1 MSVPAVSVI
10 MAVYNGADLIGET
23 LRSLQ
28 AQSFSDFEV
37 IIVDDCSTDDSR
49 AVVRGFGDARIK
61 LVSLATNQGVVA
73 ARNRAVAEA
82 RGRYIAA
89 LDHDDLCRPDR
100 FARQVAWLEANPETV
115 LVGTAASILEDDIV
129 SPGSLAPVSTPM
141 LIEWLLRIENPLVW
155 SSVMMRG
162 DAARRLDPFQRP
174 EMVYAEDFDLYH
186 RIARLGA
193 IARIDDELMIY
204 RRRVGG
210 ISQRNVD
217 AMTGRGVDILAA
229 CYADAL
235 GDDSREGARAVAE
248 LVVRHVMGQQPVPD
262 RTTFQRLGEALIRL
276 QEHFLATHTPDPDS
290 LNLIRWETARRWA
303 RIGRIGLRT
312 GQLDLGDAIAVRPD
326 HLGLGYA
333 GINDLV
339 MSRLV
344 GGARAVQRRL
354 AGHAAG

>member
-1 MSVPAVSVI
+1 MSVPAISVI

-28 AQSFSDFEV
+28 AQSFGDFEV
-37 IIVDDCSTDDSR
+37 VVVDDCSTDETR
-49 AVVRGFGDARIK
+49 PVVRGFGDARIK
-61 LVSLATNQGVVA
+61 LVSLPTNQGVVA

-89 LDHDDLCRPDR
+89 LDHDDLCHPDR

-115 LVGTAASILEDDIV
+115 LVGTAAAILEDGVV

-141 LIEWLLRIENPLVW
+141 LIEWLMRIENPLVW
-155 SSVMMRG
+155 SSVMMRTE
-162 DAARRLDPFQRP
+162 AARRLDPFQRP

-186 RIARLGA
+186 RIARFGA
-193 IARIDDELMIY
+193 IARIDDELMTY
-204 RRRVGG
+204 RRRSGG
-210 ISQRNVD
+210 ISQRHVD
-217 AMTGRGVDILAA
+217 AMTARGIDILAA
-229 CYADAL
+229 CYADSL
-235 GDDSREGARAVAE
+235 GEEARGIAE
-248 LVVRHVMGQQPVPD
+248 LVVRHVMGRRPVPD
-262 RTTFQRLGEALIRL
+262 RATFQRLGEALIRL
-276 QEHFLATHTPDPDS
+276 QEDFLASRAPDPDS

-312 GQLDLGDAIAVRPD
+312 GQIDLGDAIAVRPD

-333 GINDLV
+333 GIDDLIL
-339 MSRLV
+339 SRLV

-354 AGHAAG
+354 AERSAG

>member
-1 MSVPAVSVI
+1 MSAPAISVI

-28 AQSFSDFEV
+28 AQSFGDFEV
-37 IIVDDCSTDDSR
+37 IIVDDCSTDDSG
-49 AVVRGFGDARIK
+49 AVVGGFGDARIK
-61 LVSLATNQGVVA
+61 LVSLPTNQGVVA

-82 RGRYIAA
+82 RGRYIAG
-89 LDHDDLCRPDR
+89 LDHDDLCHPDR
-100 FARQVAWLEANPETV
+100 FARQVAWLEANPGTV
-115 LVGTAASILEDDIV
+115 LVGTAASILEEGIV
-129 SPGSLAPVSTPM
+129 LPGSLAPVSTPT

-162 DAARRLDPFQRP
+162 DAVRQLDPFQRP
-174 EMVYAEDFDLYH
+174 EMIYAEDFDLYH
-186 RIARLGA
+186 RIARFGT

-204 RRRVGG
+204 RRRSGG

-217 AMTGRGVDILAA
+217 AMTERGIDILAT
-229 CYADAL
+229 CYAEAL
-235 GDDSREGARAVAE
+235 GDEAREVAE
-248 LVVRHVMGQQPVPD
+248 LVVRYVMGQQPVPD
-262 RTTFQRLGEALIRL
+262 RATFQRLGEALIRL
-276 QEHFLATHTPDPDS
+276 QEDFLKTHAPDPDS

-333 GINDLV
+333 GIDNLI

-344 GGARAVQRRL
+344 GGARAMQRHF
-354 AGHAAG
+354 AGQPAE

>member
-1 MSVPAVSVI
+1 MSAPAISVI

-28 AQSFSDFEV
+28 AQRFGDFEV
-37 IIVDDCSTDDSR
+37 IIVDDCSTDDTR

-61 LVSLATNQGVVA
+61 LVSLPTNQGVVA

-89 LDHDDLCRPDR
+89 LDHDDLCHPDR
-100 FARQVAWLEANPETV
+100 FARQVAWLDGDPGTV
-115 LVGTAASILEDDIV
+115 LVGTAASILEDGV
-129 SPGSLAPVSTPM
+129 VRPGSLAPVSTPM

-155 SSVMMRG
+155 SSVMIRG
-162 DAARRLDPFQRP
+162 DVARQLDPFQRP

-186 RIARLGA
+186 RIARFGA
-193 IARIDDELMIY
+193 IARIDDELMTY
-204 RRRVGG
+204 RRRSGG
-210 ISQRNVD
+210 ISQRHVD
-217 AMTGRGVDILAA
+217 AMTARGIDVLAA

-235 GDDSREGARAVAE
+235 GDEARAIAE
-248 LVVRHVMGQQPVPD
+248 LVVRYVMGQKQVPN
-262 RTTFQRLGEALIRL
+262 RATFQQLGEALITL
-276 QEHFLATHTPDPDS
+276 QEDFIATHAPDPDS

-333 GINDLV
+333 GIDDLI

-354 AGHAAG
+354 AERAAG

>member
-1 MSVPAVSVI
+1 MSAPAISVI

-23 LRSLQ
+23 LRSVQ
-28 AQSFSDFEV
+28 AQSFGDFEV
-37 IIVDDCSTDDSR
+37 IIVDDCSTDDTA
-49 AVVRGFGDARIK
+49 AVVRGFGDARIR
-61 LVSLATNQGVVA
+61 LISLPANQGVVA

-82 RGRYIAA
+82 RGRYIAG
-89 LDHDDLCRPDR
+89 LDHDDLCRPER
-100 FARQVAWLEANPETV
+100 FARQFAYLEANPDTV
-115 LVGTAASILEDDIV
+115 LVGTAASILEDGAV
-129 SPGSLAPVSTPM
+129 LPGSLAPVSTPM
-141 LIEWLLRIENPLVW
+141 LIAWLLRIENPLVW

-186 RIARLGA
+186 RIARFGA

-204 RRRVGG
+204 RRRSGG

-217 AMTGRGVDILAA
+217 AMTARGIDILAA

-235 GDDSREGARAVAE
+235 GDEARAVADV
-248 LVVRHVMGQQPVPD
+248 VVRYVMGRQPVPD
-262 RTTFQRLGEALIRL
+262 RATFQRLGEALIRL
-276 QEHFLATHTPDPDS
+276 QEDFLSTHAPDPDS
-290 LNLIRWETARRWA
+290 LNMIRWETARRWA

-333 GINDLV
+333 GIDDLV
-339 MSRLV
+339 LSRIV
-344 GGARAVQRRL
+344 GGAKVVRRRL
-354 AGHAAG
+354 AGRTAG

>member
-1 MSVPAVSVI
+1 MSAPAVSVI

-28 AQSFSDFEV
+28 AQSFGDFEV
-37 IIVDDCSTDDSR
+37 VIVDDCSTDDSR

-61 LVSLATNQGVVA
+61 LISLPTNQGVVA

-89 LDHDDLCRPDR
+89 LDHDDLCHPDR
-100 FARQVAWLEANPETV
+100 FARQVAWFEANPGTV
-115 LVGTAASILEDDIV
+115 LVGTAASILEEGV
-129 SPGSLAPVSTPM
+129 VQPGSLAPVSTPM

-162 DAARRLDPFQRP
+162 DVARQLDPFQRP
-174 EMVYAEDFDLYH
+174 EMIYAEDFDLYH
-186 RIARLGA
+186 RIARFGA

-204 RRRVGG
+204 RRRSGG

-217 AMTGRGVDILAA
+217 AMTERGIDILAA

-235 GDDSREGARAVAE
+235 GDNSREGPRAVAE

-262 RTTFQRLGEALIRL
+262 RETFQRLGEALIKL
-276 QEHFLATHTPDPDS
+276 QEDFISIHAPDPDS

-312 GQLDLGDAIAVRPD
+312 GQLDLADAISVRPD

-333 GINDLV
+333 GIDDLI

-354 AGHAAG
+354 AGRTAG

>member
-1 MSVPAVSVI
+1 MSAPAISVI
-10 MAVYNGADLIGET
+10 MAVYKGADLIGET

-28 AQSFSDFEV
+28 AQSFGDFEV
-37 IIVDDCSTDDSR
+37 IVVDDCSTDDSR
-49 AVVRGFGDARIK
+49 ALVGGFGDARIK
-61 LVSLATNQGVVA
+61 LVSLPTNQGVVA

-82 RGRYIAA
+82 RGRYIAG
-89 LDHDDLCRPDR
+89 LDHDDLCHPDR
-100 FARQVAWLEANPETV
+100 FARQVAWLEANPGTV
-115 LVGTAASILEDDIV
+115 LVGTAASILEEGIV
-129 SPGSLAPVSTPM
+129 LPGSLAPVSTPM

-162 DAARRLDPFQRP
+162 DAVRQLDPFQRP
-174 EMVYAEDFDLYH
+174 EMIYAEDFDLYH
-186 RIARLGA
+186 RIARFGT

-204 RRRVGG
+204 RRRSGG

-217 AMTGRGVDILAA
+217 AMTERGIDILAT
-229 CYADAL
+229 CYAEAL
-235 GDDSREGARAVAE
+235 GDGAREVAE
-248 LVVRHVMGQQPVPD
+248 LVVRYVMGQQPVPD
-262 RTTFQRLGEALIRL
+262 RATFQRLGEALIRL
-276 QEHFLATHTPDPDS
+276 QEDFLKTHAPDPDS

-333 GINDLV
+333 GIDNLI

-344 GGARAVQRRL
+344 GGARAVQRHF
-354 AGHAAG
+354 AGQPAE